1 MVRRNLLDAGCS
13 DQSAAFVDQL
23 VRTGRMTDALHE
35 MKVIRC
41 DLMDELHQSQR
52 RVDCLDYLIRQT
64 ENFWDD
70 PQKVMYLVDLLFLFD
85 DPDKKQIC
93 S

>member
-1 MVRRNLLDAGCS
+1 MKEKE
-13 DQSAAFVDQL
+13 QTQL
-23 VRTGRMTDALHE
+23 PED
-35 MKVIRC
+35 
-41 DLMDELHQSQR
+41 
-52 RVDCLDYLIRQT
+52 LIRQT

-85 DPDKKQIC
+85 NPSKIQMY